1 VIRLGVVG
9 YGYWGPNVVRNF
21 AEAPGC
27 QLTAV
32 SDMRPERLAQVRS
45 RYPAVRTFADPNEMI
60 ADRRIDAVAIV
71 TPVSTHYD
79 LAMQA
84 LRAGKHVLVEKPI
97 AATADQAARLV
108 DEAAKRN
115 LILSVDHTFVYSG
128 AVRKIKEIVANQL
141 GDVYYYDS
149 VRVNLGLFQHD
160 VNVIWDLAVHDLAIM
175 DYLLPVQPIA
185 VSATGIGHVPGEPEN
200 MAYVTLHFEANLMAH
215 LHVNWLSPV
224 KLRRTLIGGSR
235 KMVSYDDL
243 EPSEKIRVYDKGITV
258 NGHAD
263 AAGAVAANGNGEG
276 NGNGQRYAMLVGYR
290 SGDVWAPQIALTEA
304 LSIET
309 RHFVNCISN
318 NLTPTADGHSGLRV
332 VRMLE
337 AATESM
343 RASGRLVEFS
353 SNRCAV

>member
-1 VIRLGVVG
+1 
-9 YGYWGPNVVRNF
+9 
-21 AEAPGC
+21 
-27 QLTAV
+27 
-32 SDMRPERLAQVRS
+32 M
-45 RYPAVRTFADPNEMI
+45 
-60 ADRRIDAVAIV
+60 
-71 TPVSTHYD
+71 
-79 LAMQA
+79 
-84 LRAGKHVLVEKPI
+84 
-97 AATADQAARLV
+97 RLV
-108 DEAAKRN
+108 DEADRRGLKLA
-115 LILSVDHTFVYSG
+115 VDHTFVFSS
-128 AVRKIKEIVANQL
+128 AVRKIRELASGGDL

-175 DYLLPVQPIA
+175 DYILPVRPVA

-200 MAYVTLHFEANLMAH
+200 MAYVTLHFDCPLMAH

-258 NGHAD
+258 NGH
-263 AAGAVAANGNGEG
+263 GNGDAGTNGDG
-276 NGNGQRYAMLVGYR
+276 NRYAMLVGYR
-290 SGDVWAPQIALTEA
+290 SGDVWSPQIAITEA

-309 RHFVNCISN
+309 RHFVDCISN
-318 NLTPTADGHSGLRV
+318 SRPPISDGHAGVRI

-343 RASGRLVEFS
+343 RASGRLIEFS
-353 SNRCAV
+353 SSRCAV